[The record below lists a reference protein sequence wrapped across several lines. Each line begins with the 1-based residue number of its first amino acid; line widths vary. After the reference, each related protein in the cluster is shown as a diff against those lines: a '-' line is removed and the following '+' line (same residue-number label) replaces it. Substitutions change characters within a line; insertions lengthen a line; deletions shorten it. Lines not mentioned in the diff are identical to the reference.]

1 MRGPNL
7 SEWALR
13 NQQLIL
19 FMIMIFAVAGLYSY
33 QHLGR
38 KEDPEFTFKA
48 MLVQAYW
55 PGASAREM
63 SDQVTD
69 KLEKKLQEIAEI
81 DYTRSYSRAGEAQ
94 ITVSLLESVPAEQ
107 VSGVWYQVRKKIDDM
122 RPQLP
127 SDLQGPYFNDEF
139 GDTFGNV
146 YALTWDGFSYA
157 EAKDFAEAAR
167 YEFLQLSDVMKV
179 SFVGEQE
186 EKVFIEASG
195 AKLASLGIDPSAIVS
210 TLSSTNSIDRAGTVE
225 NTAERVNVRV
235 SGAFTSLDAI
245 REMGIRAGDRTF
257 RLGDIATVRR
267 GYQDPPTMKMRFQ
280 GKEAIGIAVSMRKG
294 GDVIRLGREMTQ
306 TVQRLQQ
313 AFPVGIEIDSVSDQ
327 PKVVQ
332 DSIGEFVKSLAEA
345 VIIVLAVS
353 FIALGMRVGF
363 VVALSIPL
371 VLAMTF
377 LAMYMLD
384 IDLQRVSLGAL
395 IIALGLLVDDA
406 IIAVEMMALK
416 LEQGW
421 DRMRAATYAYTS
433 TAFPMLTGTL
443 ITAAGFLPIG
453 IAKTNAGEYT
463 FSIFQV
469 VGISLILS
477 WIVAVI
483 FTPYI
488 AYKLLPENRNGDIPH
503 FDSAPNQGE
512 RTADEM
518 RNVPISDAVY
528 QRPVYAR
535 FRGIVDW
542 CVVHRRAVVAT
553 TVGLFVL
560 SIALFKFVPQQF
572 FPESDRPELMVDLWL
587 PQSASYAATEREVA
601 AMEAALA
608 GNEDIVSVTSYVG
621 VGSPRFY
628 LPLDQQTPNIN
639 FGQLVVMTKGEESRE
654 RVLTQ
659 IQDLFEHD
667 FPLVRGRA
675 TRLENGPPVGY
686 PVQFRVSGPDDRKV
700 TSIADELQDLM
711 RANPNIR
718 RVNTDAGEQVKVVRA
733 EVDQD
738 KLRVLGLSSREI
750 AHTMQIGLSG
760 YTTTQFREGDESI
773 EVVARLEQ
781 AERTDLGNLEDAK
794 LYLSDGRSVA
804 LSQVARLSLDAE
816 DSILWRRNRVPTVTV
831 RADVEGAQGNDV
843 TAALQPRVD
852 ALAKSLPL
860 GYSVV
865 VAGSSE
871 ASASSSA
878 AIMGAVPVALVL
890 ILVLLMLQL
899 RDMKKTVLVLATG
912 PLGLIGVTAILGIF
926 RVPFGFVAM
935 LGVIALFGMIL
946 RNSVILIAQIDSDLS
961 RGAPLW
967 DAIVESAVRRL
978 RPISLTAL
986 AAILAM
992 IPLTRSTFWGPMAWA
1007 IMGGLLIATL
1017 LTLLFLPALYAM
1029 CYGAARPSVTS
1040 NQSPVTSSS
1049 SEVLP
1054 CAA

>member
-19 FMIMIFAVAGLYSY
+19 FMIIVFAVAGLYSY
-33 QHLGR
+33 QNLGR

-55 PGASAREM
+55 PGASAREV

-69 KLEKKLQEIAEI
+69 KIEKKLQEIAEI

-107 VSGVWYQVRKKIDDM
+107 VPGVWYQVRKKVDDM
-122 RPQLP
+122 RPSLP
-127 SDLQGPYFNDEF
+127 SDLQGPFFNDEF
-139 GDTFGNV
+139 GDTFGNI

-157 EAKDFAEAAR
+157 EAKDFAEMAR
-167 YEFLQLSDVMKV
+167 YEFLQLDGVMKV
-179 SFVGEQE
+179 SFVGEQD
-186 EKVFIEASG
+186 EKIFIEASA
-195 AKLASLGIDPSAIVS
+195 AKLAALGVDPSAIAT
-210 TLSSTNSIDRAGTVE
+210 TLGSTNSVDEAGTVE
-225 NTAERVNVRV
+225 NSAERVNVRI
-235 SGAFTSLDAI
+235 SGAFTSLDSI

-267 GYQDPPTMKMRFQ
+267 GYQDPPSMKMRFQ

-294 GDVIRLGREMTQ
+294 GDVIRLGREMTE
-306 TVQRLQQ
+306 TVARLQKE
-313 AFPVGIEIDSVSDQ
+313 FPIGVSIDAVSDQ

-353 FIALGMRVGF
+353 FIALGMRVGL

-453 IAKTNAGEYT
+453 MARTNAGEYT

-477 WIVAVI
+477 WIVAVV

-488 AYKLLPENRNGDIPH
+488 AFKLLPDNMARHGHGD
-503 FDSAPNQGE
+503 E
-512 RTADEM
+512 
-518 RNVPISDAVY
+518 DAVY

-535 FRGIVDW
+535 FRSIVDW
-542 CVVHRRAVVAT
+542 CVTHRRGVVAA

-587 PQSASYAATEREVA
+587 PQGASYAATEREVQA
-601 AMEAALA
+601 LEAALE

-654 RVLTQ
+654 RVLTH
-659 IQDLFEHD
+659 IQGLFETD
-667 FPLVRGRA
+667 FPLVRGRVS
-675 TRLENGPPVGY
+675 RLENGPPVGY

-700 TSIADELQDLM
+700 AGIADQLAEIM
-711 RANPNIR
+711 RANPNVR
-718 RVNTDAGEQVKVVRA
+718 RINSDAGEQVKVMRA

-738 KLRVLGLSSREI
+738 KVRMLGLSSREI
-750 AHTMQIGLSG
+750 ARTMQIGLSG
-760 YTTTQFREGDESI
+760 FATTQFREGDESI
-773 EVVARLEQ
+773 AVVARLEQ
-781 AERTDLGNLEDAK
+781 AERTDLGNLKDAK

-804 LSQVARLSLDAE
+804 LSQVARLTLDAE
-816 DSILWRRNRVPTVTV
+816 DSLLWRRNRVPTITV
-831 RADVEGAQGNDV
+831 RSDVEGAEGNDV
-843 TAALQPRVD
+843 TAALQPRI
-852 ALAKSLPL
+852 AELTKTLPL
-860 GYSVV
+860 GYSIV

-871 ASASSSA
+871 ASASSST
-878 AIMGAVPVALVL
+878 AIMAVVPAALVL
-890 ILVLLMLQL
+890 ILVLLMVQL
-899 RDMKKTVLVLATG
+899 GDMKKTAIVLATG
-912 PLGLIGVTAILGIF
+912 PLGLIGVTAVLGIF

-946 RNSVILIAQIDSDLS
+946 RNSVILVVQIDSDLA
-961 RGAPLW
+961 RGCSLW
-967 DAIVESAVRRL
+967 EAIVESAVRRL

-1007 IMGGLLIATL
+1007 IMGGLLVATL

-1029 CYGAARPSVTS
+1029 CYGGSRTQAVAAPAVQSLNTS
-1040 NQSPVTSSS
+1040 
-1049 SEVLP
+1049 EEKLP

>member
-19 FMIMIFAVAGLYSY
+19 FMIILFAVAGMYAY

-63 SDQVTD
+63 SEQVTD
-69 KLEKKLQEIAEI
+69 KLEKKLQEVAEI

-94 ITVSLLESVPAEQ
+94 ITVNLLESVPAGQ
-107 VSGVWYQVRKKIDDM
+107 VAGVWYQVRKKIDDL
-122 RPQLP
+122 RPTLP

-139 GDTFGNV
+139 GDTFGNI

-157 EAKDFAEAAR
+157 EAKNFAEMAR
-167 YEFLQLSDVMKV
+167 YEFLQLDDVMKV
-179 SFVGEQE
+179 SFVGEQD
-186 EKVFIEASG
+186 EKIFIEASG
-195 AKLASLGIDPSAIVS
+195 AKLAALGVDPSAIVA
-210 TLSSTNSIDRAGTVE
+210 TLSSTNSVDRAGTVE

-235 SGAFTSLDAI
+235 SGAFTSLDSI

-267 GYQDPPTMKMRFQ
+267 GYADPPTMKMRFQ

-294 GDVIRLGREMTQ
+294 GDVIGLGREMSE
-306 TVQRLQQ
+306 TVARLQRE
-313 AFPVGIEIDSVSDQ
+313 FPVGVSIDAVSDQ

-353 FIALGMRVGF
+353 FIALGMRVGL

-377 LAMYMLD
+377 LAMYALD

-421 DRMRAATYAYTS
+421 DRVRAATYAYTS

-453 IAKTNAGEYT
+453 MAKNSAGEYT

-477 WIVAVI
+477 WIVAVL

-488 AYKLLPENRNGDIPH
+488 AYKLLPDNMAKHGD
-503 FDSAPNQGE
+503 G
-512 RTADEM
+512 DE
-518 RNVPISDAVY
+518 DAVY

-535 FRGIVDW
+535 FRSIVDW
-542 CVVHRRAVVAT
+542 CVVNRRIVVGAT
-553 TVGLFVL
+553 AGLFVL
-560 SIALFKFVPQQF
+560 SIALFKLVPQQF

-587 PQSASYAATEREVA
+587 PQSASYAATEREVQ

-608 GNEDIVSVTSYVG
+608 DNEDILSVTSYVG

-639 FGQLVVMTKGEESRE
+639 FGQLAVMTRDEESRE
-654 RVLTQ
+654 RVLTH
-659 IQDLFEHD
+659 IQGLFEHD
-667 FPLVRGRA
+667 FPLVRGRVS
-675 TRLENGPPVGY
+675 RLENGPPVGY
-686 PVQFRVSGPDDRKV
+686 PVQFRVSGSDDRKV
-700 TSIADELQDLM
+700 AGIADQVAELM
-711 RANPNIR
+711 RAHPNVR
-718 RVNTDAGEQVKVVRA
+718 RINSDAGEQVKVMRA

-738 KLRVLGLSSREI
+738 KVRMLGLSSRAI
-750 AHTMQIGLSG
+750 ALTMQLGLSG
-760 YTTTQFREGDESI
+760 FATTQFREGDESI

-781 AERTDLGNLEDAK
+781 AERTDLGNLKDAK

-816 DSILWRRNRVPTVTV
+816 DSILWRRNRVPTITV
-831 RADVEGAQGNDV
+831 RSDVEGAEGNDV
-843 TAALQPRVD
+843 TAALQPRIV
-852 ALAKSLPL
+852 ALSKTLPL
-860 GYSVV
+860 GYSIM

-878 AIMGAVPVALVL
+878 AIMAVVPVALVL
-890 ILVLLMLQL
+890 ILVLLMIQL
-899 RDMKKTVLVLATG
+899 RDMKKAALVLATG

-946 RNSVILIAQIDSDLS
+946 RNSVILIAQIDSDLA
-961 RGAPLW
+961 RGCSLW
-967 DAIVESAVRRL
+967 EAIVESAVRRL

-1007 IMGGLLIATL
+1007 IMGGLLVATL

-1029 CYGAARPSVTS
+1029 CYGAARAPVSSTQSSVT
-1040 NQSPVTSSS
+1040 S

>member
-19 FMIMIFAVAGLYSY
+19 FMMLLFAIAGLYAY

-63 SDQVTD
+63 SEQVTD

-81 DYTRSYSRAGEAQ
+81 DYTRSYSRSGEAQ
-94 ITVSLLESVPAEQ
+94 ITISLLESVQAAQ
-107 VSGVWYQVRKKIDDM
+107 VPDVWYQVRKKIEDM

-127 SDLQGPYFNDEF
+127 RDLQGPYFNDEF
-139 GDTFGNV
+139 GDTFGNI

-167 YEFLQLSDVMKV
+167 YEFLQLPDVMKAN
-179 SFVGEQE
+179 FVGEQD
-186 EKVFIEASG
+186 EKIFIEASG
-195 AKLASLGIDPSAIVS
+195 AKLASLGVDPSAIVS
-210 TLSSTNSIDRAGTVE
+210 TLSSTNSIDSAGTVE
-225 NTAERVNVRV
+225 NTAERVNVRIT
-235 SGAFTSLDAI
+235 GAFTSLDSIRAI
-245 REMGIRAGDRTF
+245 GIRAGDRTF

-267 GYQDPPTMKMRFQ
+267 GYQDPPTMQMRFK
-280 GKEAIGIAVSMRKG
+280 GREAIGIAVSMRKG
-294 GDVIRLGREMTQ
+294 GDVIRLGRQMTE
-306 TVQRLQQ
+306 TVAKLRRE
-313 AFPVGIEIDSVSDQ
+313 FPVGIAIDAVSDQ

-332 DSIGEFVKSLAEA
+332 DSIGEFVHSLAEA

-421 DRMRAATYAYTS
+421 DRLRAATYAYTS

-453 IAKTNAGEYT
+453 MAKTNAGEYT

-483 FTPYI
+483 FTPFI
-488 AYKLLPENRNGDIPH
+488 AFKLLPATMAQHGH
-503 FDSAPNQGE
+503 
-512 RTADEM
+512 DEE
-518 RNVPISDAVY
+518 AVY

-535 FRGIVDW
+535 FRRLVDW
-542 CVVHRRAVVAT
+542 CVVHRRTVVAT

-560 SIALFKFVPQQF
+560 SIALFKLVPQQF

-587 PQSASYAATEREVA
+587 PQGASYAATEREVK
-601 AMEAALA
+601 AMEQALA
-608 GNEDIVSVTSYVG
+608 GNEDIISVTSYVG

-639 FGQLVVMTKGEESRE
+639 FGQLVVMTHGEESRE
-654 RVLTQ
+654 RVLTR

-667 FPLVRGRA
+667 FPLVRGRV

-686 PVQFRVSGPDDRKV
+686 PVQFRVSGPDDRQV
-700 TSIADELQDLM
+700 AGIADQVAALM
-711 RANPNIR
+711 RAHPNVR
-718 RVNTDAGEQVKVVRA
+718 RVNSDAGEQVKVMRA
-733 EVDQD
+733 EIDQD
-738 KLRVLGLSSREI
+738 KVRMLGLSTREV
-750 AHTMQIGLSG
+750 ARMMQIGLSG
-760 YTTTQFREGDESI
+760 LVTTQFREGDEAI
-773 EVVARLEQ
+773 EIVARLEQ
-781 AERTDLGNLEDAK
+781 AERTDLGNLKDAK
-794 LYLSDGRSVA
+794 LYLSDGRSVT

-816 DSILWRRNRVPTVTV
+816 DSILWRRNRVPTITV
-831 RADVEGAQGNDV
+831 RSDVEGAQGNDV
-843 TAALQPRVD
+843 TAALQPRI
-852 ALAKSLPL
+852 AELSKSLPL
-860 GYSVV
+860 GYSIV

-871 ASASSSA
+871 ASATSSA
-878 AIMGAVPVALVL
+878 AIMAVVPVALVV
-890 ILVLLMLQL
+890 ILVLLMIQL
-899 RDMKKTVLVLATG
+899 RDMKRTTLVLATG

-946 RNSVILIAQIDSDLS
+946 RNSVILIAQIDSDRA
-961 RGAPLW
+961 RGCSLW
-967 DAIVESAVRRL
+967 EAIVESAVRRL

-1007 IMGGLLIATL
+1007 IMGGLLVATL

-1029 CYGAARPSVTS
+1029 CYGASRPQLAASVADPSVTDAS
-1040 NQSPVTSSS
+1040 VTDPSSTLTSSS
-1049 SEVLP
+1049 GAVS

>member
-13 NQQLIL
+13 NQQLVL
-19 FMIMIFAVAGLYSY
+19 FMIALFAIAGFYAY

-38 KEDPEFTFKA
+38 KEDPEFTFKS

-69 KLEKKLQEIAEI
+69 KLEKKLQEVAEI
-81 DYTRSYSRAGEAQ
+81 DFTRSYSRSGEAQ
-94 ITVSLLESVPAEQ
+94 ITISLMESVQAKDVPA
-107 VSGVWYQVRKKIDDM
+107 VWYQIRKKIDDM

-127 SDLQGPYFNDEF
+127 SDLQGPFFNDEF
-139 GDTFGNV
+139 GDTFGNI

-167 YEFLQLSDVMKV
+167 YEFLQLPDVMKV
-179 SFVGEQE
+179 SFVGDQD
-186 EKVFIEASG
+186 EKIFVEASG
-195 AKLASLGIDPSAIVS
+195 AKLAALGVDPSAIVA
-210 TLSSTNSIDRAGTVE
+210 TLSSTNSVDSAGTVE
-225 NTAERVNVRV
+225 NTAERVNVRI
-235 SGAFTSLDAI
+235 SGAFTSLDSI
-245 REMGIRAGDRTF
+245 RGIGIRAGDRTF

-267 GYQDPPTMKMRFQ
+267 GYQDPPTMRMRFQ

-294 GDVIRLGREMTQ
+294 GDVIRLGEQMTE
-306 TVQRLQQ
+306 TVARLQRE
-313 AFPVGIEIDSVSDQ
+313 FPVGITMNPVSDQ
-327 PKVVQ
+327 PKVVE

-421 DRMRAATYAYTS
+421 DRVRAATYAYTS

-453 IAKTNAGEYT
+453 MAKTNAGEYT

-469 VGISLILS
+469 VGVSLILS

-488 AYKLLPENRNGDIPH
+488 AYKLLPDNMAQHGH
-503 FDSAPNQGE
+503 
-512 RTADEM
+512 DE
-518 RNVPISDAVY
+518 DAVY

-535 FRGIVDW
+535 FRSIVDW

-553 TVGLFVL
+553 TAALFVL
-560 SIALFKFVPQQF
+560 SIALFKLVPQQF

-587 PQSASYAATEREVA
+587 PQGASYAATEHEVK
-601 AMEAALA
+601 AMEQALA
-608 GNEDIVSVTSYVG
+608 GSKDIVSVTSYVG

-628 LPLDQQTPNIN
+628 LPLDQQTPNLN
-639 FGQLVVMTKGEESRE
+639 FGQLVVMTHGEESRE
-654 RVLTQ
+654 RVLAH

-667 FPLVRGRA
+667 FPLVRGRV

-700 TSIADELQDLM
+700 AGIAEQVSTLM
-711 RANPNIR
+711 RAHPNVR
-718 RVNTDAGEQVKVVRA
+718 RVNSDAGEQVKVMRA
-733 EVDQD
+733 EIDQD
-738 KLRVLGLSSREI
+738 KVRMLGLSTREV
-750 AHTMQIGLSG
+750 ARMMQIGLSG
-760 YTTTQFREGDESI
+760 LVTTQFREGDESI
-773 EVVARLEQ
+773 GIVARLEQ
-781 AERTDLGNLEDAK
+781 AERTDLGNLKDAK

-804 LSQVARLSLDAE
+804 LSQVARLTLDAE
-816 DSILWRRNRVPTVTV
+816 DSILWRRSRVPTITV
-831 RADVEGAQGNDV
+831 RADVQGAQGNDV
-843 TAALQPRVD
+843 TAALQPRI
-852 ALAKSLPL
+852 AELSSSLPL
-860 GYSVV
+860 GYSIV

-871 ASASSSA
+871 ASATSSA
-878 AIMGAVPVALVL
+878 AIMAVVPVALVV
-890 ILVLLMLQL
+890 ILVLLMIQL
-899 RDMKKTVLVLATG
+899 RDMKKTALVLATG

-946 RNSVILIAQIDSDLS
+946 RNSVILIAQIDSDRA
-961 RGAPLW
+961 RGCSLW

-1007 IMGGLLIATL
+1007 IMGGLLVATL

-1029 CYGAARPSVTS
+1029 CYGARRSASEPVVDTQSSINTVTGVVS
-1040 NQSPVTSSS
+1040 
-1049 SEVLP
+1049 

>member
-1 MRGPNL
+1 VRGPNL

-19 FMIMIFAVAGLYSY
+19 FMIVLFAVAGLYAY

-55 PGASAREM
+55 PGASARQM

-69 KLEKKLQEIAEI
+69 KIEKQLQEVAEI

-107 VSGVWYQVRKKIDDM
+107 VPAVWYQVRKKVDDM
-122 RPQLP
+122 RHSLP

-157 EAKDFAEAAR
+157 EAKDFAEMAR
-167 YEFLQLSDVMKV
+167 YEFLQLDDVMKV

-186 EKVFIEASG
+186 EKIFIEASG
-195 AKLASLGIDPSAIVS
+195 AKLAALGIDPAAIVG
-210 TLSSTNSIDRAGTVE
+210 TLSATNSVERAGTVE

-235 SGAFTSLDAI
+235 SGAFTSLDSI
-245 REMGIRAGDRTF
+245 REMGIRAGNRTF

-267 GYQDPPTMKMRFQ
+267 GYADPPTMKMRFQ

-294 GDVIRLGREMTQ
+294 GDVIRLGREMSE
-306 TVQRLQQ
+306 TVARLQREL
-313 AFPVGIEIDSVSDQ
+313 PVGVAIEAVSDQ

-353 FIALGMRVGF
+353 FIALGLRVGL

-421 DRMRAATYAYTS
+421 DRLRAATYAYTS

-453 IAKTNAGEYT
+453 MADTNAGEYT

-477 WIVAVI
+477 WIVAVL

-488 AYKLLPENRNGDIPH
+488 AYKLLP
-503 FDSAPNQGE
+503 DSMVQQGHH
-512 RTADEM
+512 ADDE
-518 RNVPISDAVY
+518 DAVY

-535 FRGIVDW
+535 FRRIVDA
-542 CVVHRRAVVAT
+542 CVTHRQVVVAAT
-553 TVGLFVL
+553 AGLFVL

-587 PQSASYAATEREVA
+587 PQGASYAATEREVQ

-608 GNEDIVSVTSYVG
+608 GNEDIASVTSYVG

-639 FGQLVVMTKGEESRE
+639 FGQLVVMTRGEASRE
-654 RVLTQ
+654 RVLTH
-659 IQDLFEHD
+659 IQGLFEHD
-667 FPLVRGRA
+667 FPLVRGRV

-700 TSIADELQDLM
+700 AAIADQVAELM
-711 RANPNIR
+711 RAHPDVR
-718 RVNTDAGEQVKVVRA
+718 RVNSDAGEQVKVMRA

-738 KLRVLGLSSREI
+738 KARMLGLSSREI
-750 AHTMQIGLSG
+750 ARTMQIGLSG
-760 YTTTQFREGDESI
+760 LATTQFREGDESI

-794 LYLSDGRSVA
+794 LYLSDGRSVT
-804 LSQVARLSLDAE
+804 LSQVARLALDAE

-843 TAALQPRVD
+843 TAALQPRIA
-852 ALAKSLPL
+852 ALDESLPL
-860 GYSVV
+860 GYAIV

-878 AIMGAVPVALVL
+878 SIMAVVPVALVL
-890 ILVLLMLQL
+890 ILVLLMIQL
-899 RDMKKTVLVLATG
+899 RDMKKAALVLATG

-935 LGVIALFGMIL
+935 LGAIALFGMIL
-946 RNSVILIAQIDSDLS
+946 RNSVILIAQIDSDLA
-961 RGAPLW
+961 RGCSLW
-967 DAIVESAVRRL
+967 DAIVESAVRRM

-1007 IMGGLLIATL
+1007 IMGGLLVATL

-1029 CYGAARPSVTS
+1029 CYRASRPASGPVPS
-1040 NQSPVTSSS
+1040 AQSPVSPSSGAH
-1049 SEVLP
+1049 P